1 MATFRSSS
9 FLSDPYFKLTSQ
21 IDDEAKSI
29 ASSANLALDGKVKW
43 VEELERIV
51 KRAVPESKLILVGS
65 STNMFGFKHSDCD
78 LTVLT
83 TDSGHRFV
91 SGIECLRKVE
101 SALKHRRRYDIEVSF
116 ILPHRYIIIYIYLSY
131 STSINTAI
139 IYLYYLV
146 IYLNS

>member
-1 MATFRSSS
+1 MASFRSSS

-29 ASSANLALDGKVKW
+29 ASTANLALEGKVRW

-51 KRAVPESKLILVGS
+51 KRSVPESKLILVGS
-65 STNMFGFKHSDCD
+65 STNMFGFRHSDCD

-91 SGIECLRKVE
+91 SGIECLRKIE
-101 SALKHRRRYDIEVSF
+101 SALKHRRRFDVEVSL
-116 ILPHRYIIIYIYLSY
+116 LPHRYILIYIYLSY
-131 STSINTAI
+131 IN
-139 IYLYYLV
+139 
-146 IYLNS
+146 